1 MNDTYA
7 FISIFTEFENV
18 NMQYLYF
25 SFLLLKTFD
34 KESCFGVRQVSG
46 ENDFAV
52 NFVIPEGKRENLL
65 ESHFSKY
72 LTGEEAAG
80 MHCDHLQCQC

>member
-1 MNDTYA
+1 
-7 FISIFTEFENV
+7 
-18 NMQYLYF
+18 MQYLYL
-25 SFLLLKTFD
+25 SSLLLKTFD

-52 NFVIPEGKRENLL
+52 NFVIPEGERENLL